1 MEYVIQTRDLTKA
14 YGGILAVSH
23 VDINVKKGDIYGFIG
38 KNGAGKTTFLRMILG
53 LAAPTSGEIVL
64 FESKDLG
71 EQRNKIGSIIE
82 TPALF
87 PFMTASENMEAQRR
101 LVPGATKEDA
111 VSLIKLVGLD
121 NDKKK
126 KVKNYSLGM
135 KQRLGIAL
143 ALLGKPEV
151 LLLDEP
157 DNGLDPM
164 GIIEIRELILK
175 LNKENGITI
184 LISSHILG
192 ELSKLATRYGIIDKG
207 VLIKEFTNAE
217 IDTGNN
223 RFIRIKTAEQQ
234 KVIEILK
241 QLTTSDKII
250 IRDQNTILLYDY
262 VDRSAQ
268 VNRELALQGVCV
280 EEISVQGEDLES
292 FFVETM
298 GGMKV

>member
-157 DNGLDPM
+157 VNGLDPM

-192 ELSKLATRYGIIDKG
+192 ELSKLATR
-207 VLIKEFTNAE
+207 
-217 IDTGNN
+217 
-223 RFIRIKTAEQQ
+223 
-234 KVIEILK
+234 
-241 QLTTSDKII
+241 
-250 IRDQNTILLYDY
+250 
-262 VDRSAQ
+262 
-268 VNRELALQGVCV
+268 
-280 EEISVQGEDLES
+280 
-292 FFVETM
+292 
-298 GGMKV
+298 